1 MQPAFYDTVHLLF
14 KRKRIITVA
23 LVLILGPV
31 ALTTLSRRPVYR
43 AVSRIMVTQA
53 RAYPQLSPQPE
64 QRRDVPVNDVRLIA
78 ATVEGLRARSF
89 LREVGNALALDGK
102 PGNGDTP
109 KTANWWSSRL
119 ASRLE
124 VTPHANAPL
133 IEVAYSAADP
143 ASAASVVNS
152 VVDRYVGYHARAMF
166 DNPTLQ
172 TFYAERRTSL
182 ERDLGDAEEALTRFQ
197 EENGILNLEVQKA
210 QLARVYS
217 ETIQALDLNAG
228 HIRQAEVEAE
238 ALSAHLQKLPAQVT
252 LHSYGEGPRLTALN
266 AKVVAIELELNN
278 LRQLY
283 TDDDR
288 RVKNLADQLAL
299 AQEMLIAEE
308 AATGQLPT
316 LTRLESNDAYQN
328 ILENS
333 LRQEA
338 AAKALRARREE
349 IEQSVAA
356 TAERLDALN
365 RVSPQYERLAAEREA
380 KQVSYQ
386 QFLKLIEQAR
396 SSEAMDRE
404 GLTNVRILDHADVPA
419 KPVPGRRGLTIALGL
434 LTSLTVGIAG
444 AFGLEAFSAT
454 VHGERD
460 GEQRLALPVL
470 AVIPEDA

>member
-1 MQPAFYDTVHLLF
+1 MQPALYDTVHLLF

-31 ALTTLSRRPVYR
+31 ALATLSRPPVYR

-78 ATVEGLRARSF
+78 ATVESLRARSF
-89 LREVGNALALDGK
+89 LGEVGNALALDGK
-102 PGNGDTP
+102 PDNGDTP
-109 KTANWWSSRL
+109 KTGNWWSRRL
-119 ASRLE
+119 ASHLE

-133 IEVAYSAADP
+133 IEVAYRAAEP
-143 ASAASVVNS
+143 ASAARVVNS
-152 VVDRYVGYHARAMF
+152 VVDRYVGYHARVMS
-166 DNPTLQ
+166 DNPTLRA
-172 TFYAERRTSL
+172 FYAERRSSL
-182 ERDLGDAEEALTRFQ
+182 ERDLADAEETLSRFQ
-197 EENGILNLEVQKA
+197 EENGILNLEVQKV

-217 ETIQALDLNAG
+217 EAIQALDLNAG
-228 HIRQAEVEAE
+228 QIRQAQVEAE

-266 AKVVAIELELNN
+266 AKVVAIEIDLNN

-288 RVKNLADQLAL
+288 RVKNLVDQLAL

-316 LTRLESNDAYQN
+316 LTRLEINDAYQN

-349 IEQSVAA
+349 IEQSIAA

-365 RVSPQYERLAAEREA
+365 RLSPEYERLAAERDA

-386 QFLKLIEQAR
+386 QFLKLIEQAH

-419 KPVPGRRGLTIALGL
+419 NPVPGRRLLTIALGL

-460 GEQRLALPVL
+460 CEQRLALPVL
-470 AVIPEDA
+470 AVIPEDT